1 MAIKYKCSNCGST
14 RLKVDCAVTLD
25 FMQTETSEPYIKL
38 AEYEPEYQA
47 HWDEESTV
55 YCKDCE
61 SWGSLLDAR
70 IDT

>member
-1 MAIKYKCSNCGST
+1 MAIEYKCPNCGST
-14 RLKVDCAVTLD
+14 RLKVDCTVTLD
-25 FMQTETSEPYIKL
+25 FRQFEFGDPILESPSREQVSK
-38 AEYEPEYQA
+38 A
-47 HWDEESTV
+47 HWDNESTV